1 MSITVDTAAN
11 WRLYTN
17 TLPDGATALGTITRD
32 GCDTG
37 ALVQLRNGRYVQV
50 NAGAIRNLDGRAVA
64 AAMGKLGQPPKPP
77 GEGAESHLH
86 IRVRT
91 ADKSGWVKQAQQEGV
106 TLAQWV
112 IARLNGHQ

>member
-1 MSITVDTAAN
+1 MSARQKA
-11 WRLYTN
+11 R
-17 TLPDGATALGTITRD
+17 R
-32 GCDTG
+32 
-37 ALVQLRNGRYVQV
+37 
-50 NAGAIRNLDGRAVA
+50 
-64 AAMGKLGQPPKPP
+64 GQPPKPP
-77 GEGAESHLH
+77 GEGAKSHLH